1 MQERVRASREGLGAG
16 PDTSGLGDIFPNAA
30 GDGSLITVEYGL
42 YREQLPAGG
51 MTVRQIRSR
60 YADRFDIDPDSLA
73 VVNGR
78 VVDDSTMVTQ
88 GQELRFSKHIGEKG

>member
-1 MQERVRASREGLGAG
+1 MQERVRSSREVVGTG
-16 PDTSGLGDIFPNAA
+16 PDGSGLGSIFPDAA

-42 YREQLPAGG
+42 YREELPAGG

-78 VVDDSTMVTQ
+78 VVDDNAMVTQ